1 MEVDKS
7 IWEQYRTLH
16 NEAVSGQNENTVNG
30 QKKTEINFDGLHSKM
45 FQGTMKLVAKNFDS
59 ICKKNGGDGFGDVD
73 IEEWVKGWDLVAQK
87 NGWDVSKSPE
97 WYLGITTLGIA
108 GMNVIQIS
116 KVKKQKESDE

>member
-16 NEAVSGQNENTVNG
+16 NEAISGKNENTVNG
-30 QKKTEINFDGLHSKM
+30 EKKPEINFDGLHSKM

-73 IEEWVKGWDLVAQK
+73 IDEWVKGCG
-87 NGWDVSKSPE
+87 NECNSNFKS
-97 WYLGITTLGIA
+97 
-108 GMNVIQIS
+108 
-116 KVKKQKESDE
+116 